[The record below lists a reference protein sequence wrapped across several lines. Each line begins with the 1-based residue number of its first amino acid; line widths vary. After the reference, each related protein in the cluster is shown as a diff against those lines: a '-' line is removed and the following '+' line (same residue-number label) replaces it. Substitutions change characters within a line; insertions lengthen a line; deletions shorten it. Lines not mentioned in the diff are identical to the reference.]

1 MTFDLALF
9 WLLLPLAAASGWW
22 IARREHAGLHGDQV
36 KELRSSYFRG
46 LNYLLNEQQDKAL
59 EVFLRLAESDEE
71 TVETQLALGSL
82 FRRRGEVDRAIRVH
96 QNLIAR
102 PDLPPVQKTL
112 ALVALGEDY
121 MRAGL
126 LDRAE
131 VLFTDLV
138 GAGAQTP
145 AALRQLLTIYQQER
159 DWPKAIEQAQCLELA
174 SGESQRALVAQL
186 NCEMVEQTRTATDAS
201 LAPRYLEAALAA
213 DPGCTR
219 AWLLR
224 GDFAQLR
231 GEFGAALSAFAHAV
245 DLDAE
250 IVPEVLAPLIA
261 CLDAL
266 GDADRKQ
273 RCLEGLTESYRGITP
288 VLELVRLLRE
298 RHGIDAAIERLIKAL
313 RERPSV
319 RGLLLLT
326 ELLAARGDAET
337 ARQLQ
342 IVGGVTQRMIENRS
356 NYRCSRC
363 GFSARQLHWHCPSCR
378 TWGSARPIHG
388 VMGD

>member
-59 EVFLRLAESDEE
+59 EVFLRLAESDQE

-102 PDLPPVQKTL
+102 QDLPAAQKTL
-112 ALVALGEDY
+112 ALIALGEDY

-131 VLFTDLV
+131 ALFTDLV
-138 GAGAQTP
+138 GAAAQTP

-159 DWPKAIEQAQCLELA
+159 DWPKAIEQAEGLELA
-174 SGESQRALVAQL
+174 SGESQRALIAQL
-186 NCEMVEQTRTATDAS
+186 NCEMVEQTRNSADAT
-201 LAPRYLEAALAA
+201 LAPRYLQSALTA
-213 DPGCTR
+213 DPECTR

-224 GDFAQLR
+224 GGFAQGR
-231 GEFGAALSAFAHAV
+231 GEYSAALSAFAHAV
-245 DLDAE
+245 ELDAE
-250 IVPEVLAPLIA
+250 IVPEVLSPLIA
-261 CLDAL
+261 CLDEL
-266 GDADRKQ
+266 GDTDRKQ
-273 RCLEGLTESYRGITP
+273 KFLEGLTGSYRGITP
-288 VLELVRLLRE
+288 VLALVRLLRE
-298 RHGIDAAIERLIKAL
+298 RHGIDAAIERLIVAL

-337 ARQLQ
+337 AHQLQ
-342 IVGGVTQRMIENRS
+342 VVGEVTQRMIENRS
-356 NYRCSRC
+356 NYRCTRC

-378 TWGSARPIHG
+378 TWGGAKPIHG

>member
-1 MTFDLALF
+1 MNFELALF

-22 IARREHAGLHGDQV
+22 IARREHADMGGAQV

-59 EVFLRLAESDEE
+59 EVFLRIADSDRE

-102 PDLPPVQKTL
+102 QDLSDEQKTL
-112 ALVALGEDY
+112 ALIALGEDY

-131 VLFTDLV
+131 TLFTDLV
-138 GAGAQTP
+138 GAAAQTP
-145 AALRQLLTIYQQER
+145 AAFRQLLTIYQQER
-159 DWPKAIEQAQCLELA
+159 DWTKAIEQAEGLERA
-174 SGESQRALVAQL
+174 TRESQQALIAQF
-186 NCEMVEQTRTATDAS
+186 NCEMVELTRNAPDSSQAS
-201 LAPRYLEAALAA
+201 RYLQAALDA
-213 DPGCTR
+213 DPSCTR

-224 GDFAQLR
+224 GEFAKGR
-231 GEFGAALSAFAHAV
+231 GDLVGALEAFARAV
-245 DLDAE
+245 ELDAE
-250 IVPEVLAPLIA
+250 IVPQVLAPMIE
-261 CLDAL
+261 CLDAI
-266 GDADRKQ
+266 GDADRK
-273 RCLEGLTESYRGITP
+273 RDCLEGLAESYRGITP
-288 VLELVRLLRE
+288 VLALVQLLRE
-298 RHGIDAAIERLIKAL
+298 RHGIEAAIDRLVQAL
-313 RERPSV
+313 RMRPSV

-326 ELLAARGDAET
+326 DLLAEKSDANT
-337 ARQLQ
+337 AGQLQ
-342 IVGGVTQRMIENRS
+342 LVGEVAQRMIEKRS

-363 GFSARQLHWHCPSCR
+363 GFSARQLHWLCPSCR